1 MTSNEIVIYSTLFG
15 VSIFLG
21 GMLILWLVLMMI
33 DKIIHPRLRS
43 KFAARENWRANCW
56 SQRAK

>member
-15 VSIFLG
+15 MSIFLG
-21 GMLILWLVLMMI
+21 GMFILWLVLTVI

-43 KFAARENWRANCW
+43 KFAITPRNWRRNCW
-56 SQRAK
+56 SSSG